1 MTKTQYQEEL
11 KYLEKYDI
19 SEEEKI
25 KFIENLHRL
34 ANINF
39 NNFIKNNWQVLY

>member
-1 MTKTQYQEEL
+1 MTNTQYQEEL

-25 KFIENLHRL
+25 RFIKNLYRL

-39 NNFIKNNWQVLY
+39 NNFIKNN